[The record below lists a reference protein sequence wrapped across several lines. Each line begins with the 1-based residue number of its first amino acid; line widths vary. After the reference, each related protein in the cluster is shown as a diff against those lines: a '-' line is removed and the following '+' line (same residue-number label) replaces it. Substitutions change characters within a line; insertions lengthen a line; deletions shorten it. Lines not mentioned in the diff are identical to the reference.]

1 MKQLLWSFLAFAF
14 VLQSCSTD
22 EVEKQLKPTGKYD
35 KGFLILNE
43 GGFMKSNA
51 SVSFLSQ
58 DLSTV
63 ENDIFSAVNTTKKLG
78 DVAQSIAFYGDLAFI
93 VVNNSNK
100 IEVVNRYTFQSVNT
114 ITSGLNNPRYVAFLN
129 GKMYVTNWGDANNES
144 DDFLSIHNITD
155 GGFLGTFSVPFG
167 PEEMVVKQ
175 NKLFITH
182 SGGFGSNNKV
192 SIVQVSAYLGIKT
205 LEVGDVPK
213 SISVSGDL
221 IYVLCKGKT
230 EYNDDWSVKSKT
242 AGKLVVI
249 NPLNDSVTKTFDFPA
264 AIQPS
269 NGVAVSGF
277 YYYNV
282 GKNVYKMNLS
292 DTALPTSPFI
302 NGATQEISSLYGLYA
317 SNNNIMITDA
327 KDYVSDGEV
336 FVFATN
342 GSLIKKVSVGMVPSA
357 VYWNE

>member
-63 ENDIFSAVNTTKKLG
+63 ENDVFSGINKDKKLG

-100 IEVVNRYTFQSVNT
+100 IEVVNRYTFQSIKT
-114 ITSGLNNPRYVAFLN
+114 ITSGLNNPRYTAFIN
-129 GKMYVTNWGDANNES
+129 GKAYVTNWGDSSSET
-144 DDFLSIHNITD
+144 DDFVAVYHISD
-155 GGFLGTFSVPFG
+155 FSLAGKFNVPFG
-167 PEEMVVKQ
+167 PEEILVNQ
-175 NKLFITH
+175 NKLYITH

-192 SIVQVSAYLGIKT
+192 SIIDANSNLITKT

-213 SISVSGDL
+213 SISTSWDL